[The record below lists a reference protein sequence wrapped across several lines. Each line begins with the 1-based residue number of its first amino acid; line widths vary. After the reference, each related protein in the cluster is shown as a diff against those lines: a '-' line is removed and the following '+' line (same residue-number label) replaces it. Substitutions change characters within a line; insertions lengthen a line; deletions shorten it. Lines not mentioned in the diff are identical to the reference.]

1 MQQPA
6 AIRSEPDWPADWQPE
21 RVRDALPEG
30 FVLLHGQYR
39 IERYLNSGGFGITYL
54 ARDSLD
60 RPVVIK
66 ECFAG
71 ALCHRSATRVRAR
84 SRAHE
89 SEFRAM
95 VNLFLREARNLARL
109 KHPNIV
115 GVHQVFEDNDTAYM
129 ALDLIEGRD
138 LLDIIEDV
146 RVRITPAMVQELLVK
161 ILDAVDFMHGCDI
174 LHRDISPD
182 NILLNTRGE
191 PVLIDFGSAR
201 EEATKASRAL
211 TGLLMVKDGYSPQEF
226 YIAGSKQTP
235 CSDLYA
241 LGATIYHMIT
251 GAAPPDSQT
260 RLAAIA
266 AGAPDPCRPLTG
278 RVLGYDPPFLAAID
292 KAMSVFPADRIQS
305 TQEWLT
311 IADPERR
318 RASIL
323 AEIEH
328 DRSIEARVT
337 QLLCE
342 VTEPETAAPDPQEEE
357 GPDPDTAAP
366 PPRVIEYIGFDDE
379 DEGDHGASTP
389 PDEAVDQDQ
398 PAPGEAAPKRRRKGR
413 GAAGARWSRPGRGG
427 KAGQFGPAAKGRRQ
441 GQPKPARNRAAE
453 IARKAGTARIGTKG
467 GRLLT
472 RLRRFA
478 MAVVA
483 LAMAAILWPMLWPQ
497 IAASLDG
504 FWDGAGLVGIR
515 DRLTDLAQTLR
526 TGLDRFG
533 SG

>member
-1 MQQPA
+1 MSQPA
-6 AIRSEPDWPADWQPE
+6 AFQTEPDWQPE
-21 RVRDALPEG
+21 RHRDELPSG

-39 IERYLNSGGFGITYL
+39 IERYLNSGGFGITYRAL
-54 ARDSLD
+54 DSLD

-138 LLDIIEDV
+138 LLDIIEDP
-146 RVRITPAMVQELLVK
+146 RVRITPLMVQELLVK

-226 YIAGSKQTP
+226 YIAGSKQTA

-241 LGATIYHMIT
+241 LGATTFHLIT
-251 GAAPPDSQT
+251 GAPPPDSQS

-278 RVLGYDPPFLAAID
+278 RILGYDAPFLAAID
-292 KAMSVFPADRIQS
+292 KAMALFPADRIQ
-305 TQEWLT
+305 TARDWLA

-318 RASIL
+318 HGAIL
-323 AEIEH
+323 ARLEQ
-328 DRSIEARVT
+328 DQQIEARICRFIT
-337 QLLCE
+337 E
-342 VTEPETAAPDPQEEE
+342 VEASLPDEPCAAAPI
-357 GPDPDTAAP
+357 AAP
-366 PPRVIEYIGFDDE
+366 APEAPPKVIEYIGFDDDDDAALDVHAGITVAE
-379 DEGDHGASTP
+379 EAPDAPIPEP
-389 PDEAVDQDQ
+389 PRA
-398 PAPGEAAPKRRRKGR
+398 RRTYTRVTACGTGR
-413 GAAGARWSRPGRGG
+413 MGRALRG
-427 KAGQFGPAAKGRRQ
+427 
-441 GQPKPARNRAAE
+441 
-453 IARKAGTARIGTKG
+453 
-467 GRLLT
+467 
-472 RLRRFA
+472 LRRLA
-478 MAVVA
+478 LAGMA
-483 LAMAAILWPMLWPQ
+483 LAMLVVLWPIVWPVVAPM
-497 IAASLDG
+497 IASAVAIVQA
-504 FWDGAGLVGIR
+504 AGLA
-515 DRLTDLAQTLR
+515 DRLEPLR
-526 TGLDRFG
+526 EAFRAAAGRFTAG
-533 SG
+533 